1 MIIFLVGFMGC
12 GKSTVARGLAE
23 LSDFRY
29 VDLDQEVCHLAG
41 AESVAE
47 IFATKGEEEFRRLER
62 EAIERLSG
70 EGDVVVATGGGAPC
84 YGDNMDRL
92 MELGVTVYLRM
103 SARALTERLQRVR
116 VVRPKIVGLSPEEL
130 AAYVTGLLAE
140 RERYYG
146 RARVVVD
153 CDGIPSRVVISRLK
167 YLTKKRN

>member
-1 MIIFLVGFMGC
+1 MTIFLVGFMGC

-23 LSDFRY
+23 LSGFRY
-29 VDLDQEVCHLAG
+29 VDLDQEVCRKAQR
-41 AESVAE
+41 ESVAE
-47 IFATKGEEEFRRLER
+47 IFAEMGEEKFRRLER
-62 EAIERLSG
+62 EAIEHLST

-103 SARALTERLQRVR
+103 SADALTERLQRVR

-130 AAYVTGLLAE
+130 SEYVRGLLVE
-140 RERYYG
+140 REPIYN

-153 CDGIPSRVVISRLK
+153 CDGIPSRVVISRLR

>member
-1 MIIFLVGFMGC
+1 
-12 GKSTVARGLAE
+12 
-23 LSDFRY
+23 
-29 VDLDQEVCHLAG
+29 
-41 AESVAE
+41 
-47 IFATKGEEEFRRLER
+47 
-62 EAIERLSG
+62 
-70 EGDVVVATGGGAPC
+70 
-84 YGDNMDRL
+84 

-116 VVRPKIVGLSPEEL
+116 VIRPKIVGLSPEEL

-167 YLTKKRN
+167 YLTKKRK